1 MGKRLVIKGADFSDN
16 ALETGGSVILVNNNY
31 SWAKGGIT
39 QPGSSSGSTN
49 PTMSMVGLPL
59 QQATEAITFVVAN
72 NYGIS
77 GVLTSDIAS
86 PSQSSQYTYL
96 QYPSGSEL
104 ETITIP
110 SGKYFQI
117 SLRNKTGSNA
127 DITLG
132 QSSLLIRQIIQ

>member
-1 MGKRLVIKGADFSDN
+1 MGKRLVIKGADFSAN
-16 ALETGGSVILVNNNY
+16 ALDTGGSVTWVNNAY
-31 SWAKGGIT
+31 TWGKGGISI
-39 QPGSSSGSTN
+39 PGQSSGSTN
-49 PTMSMVGLPL
+49 LVMSMVGLPL

-86 PSQSSQYTYL
+86 PSQPSQYTFL

-104 ETITIP
+104 ETVTIP

-127 DITLG
+127 DISLG
-132 QSSLLIRQIIQ
+132 QSSLLIRKIIQ